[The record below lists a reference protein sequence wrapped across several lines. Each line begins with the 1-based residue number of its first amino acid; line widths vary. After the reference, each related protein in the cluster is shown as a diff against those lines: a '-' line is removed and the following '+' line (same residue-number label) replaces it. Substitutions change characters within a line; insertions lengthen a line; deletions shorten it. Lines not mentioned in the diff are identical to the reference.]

1 VSIEDT
7 RVRSEIRGG
16 KPFLPL
22 LFLGTGL
29 LLLFVWLSVFYG
41 LRGTAESVSRILWFV
56 RVPRT
61 AAALLCGAALST
73 AGYLMQEAL
82 HNALASPSIMGVNA
96 GAGLFALLAAL
107 LFPFAIGARFV
118 LAFLGAL
125 LSIALVL
132 LIAKRAGYS
141 RTVIVLSGVAVSAL
155 MGAAVNGIVS
165 FFPNAVA
172 DKQAFTLGGFVGVS
186 YAGLAFAAV
195 FILPALL
202 FGTFLAGGIDLF
214 ALGDEIAQGLGLHVT
229 RHRLLTLLTATVLAA
244 AAVSIGGL
252 IGFIGLIVP
261 NVMRRV
267 FPGQL
272 PARKMLLLSALYG
285 SVLLTAADFLARR
298 LFYPYELPVGLLL
311 SLLGAPFFIWMLM
324 HRKRGV

>member
-1 VSIEDT
+1 MNIEET
-7 RVRSEIRGG
+7 RSGSKTRGVAL
-16 KPFLPL
+16 FLPL

-82 HNALASPSIMGVNA
+82 HNALASPSMMGVNA

-141 RTVIVLSGVAVSAL
+141 RTVIVVSAL

-172 DKQAFTLGGFVGVS
+172 DKQAFTLGGFAGVS
-186 YAGLAFAAV
+186 YAGLAFAAA

-229 RHRLLTLLTATVLAA
+229 RHRLFTLLTATVLAA

-272 PARKMLLLSALYG
+272 PARKMLLLSALFG
-285 SVLLTAADFLARR
+285 SVLLTAADFFARR

>member
-1 VSIEDT
+1 MSIEDT

-22 LFLGTGL
+22 LFLGAGL

-82 HNALASPSIMGVNA
+82 PNALASPSIMGVNA

-107 LFPFAIGARFV
+107 LFPFAICARFV

-214 ALGDEIAQGLGLHVT
+214 ALGDEIAEGLGLSVT

-252 IGFIGLIVP
+252 IGLIVP

-324 HRKRGV
+324 HRARGV

>member
-1 VSIEDT
+1 MNIEET
-7 RVRSEIRGG
+7 RPGSKARGG
-16 KPFLPL
+16 TPFLPV
-22 LFLGTGL
+22 LFLGAGL

-172 DKQAFTLGGFVGVS
+172 DKQAFTLGGFAGVS
-186 YAGLAFAAV
+186 YAGLAFAA
-195 FILPALL
+195 ALL

-229 RHRLLTLLTATVLAA
+229 RHRLFTLLTATVLAA